1 MNQQE
6 FNFASMVRLVNFAK
20 INSSQN
26 KPAIRY
32 IRVVALLCIEYIL
45 YCLCVC
51 VCVCVCLIVI
61 LCM

>member
-6 FNFASMVRLVNFAK
+6 FNFASMVRIVNFAK

-32 IRVVALLCIEYIL
+32 CFSSKLWAKK
-45 YCLCVC
+45 
-51 VCVCVCLIVI
+51 
-61 LCM
+61 